1 MSGRETEGDVGA
13 EEIQKEG
20 RKRSKEGGM
29 NERGTRRFLGDDRG
43 SCWASLQPQQLPF
56 FFSFFLLFLSNSF

>member
-1 MSGRETEGDVGA
+1 MLGRETEGDVET

-29 NERGTRRFLGDDRG
+29 NARGTRPFLGDDRG
-43 SCWASLQPQQLPF
+43 SCWASLQPSHSSSPVF
-56 FFSFFLLFLSNSF
+56 FFLSALSF